1 MAVTPIIKTDKLA
14 ITKTMIECIFMT
26 LGTLVFKAHLQASS
40 FTLFWYRNKQMA
52 KATVKGIVT
61 ILNTLLFT
69 NLINVFLPSKTANSM
84 RTKIRT

>member
-14 ITKTMIECIFMT
+14 ITKTIIECIFIT

-52 KATVKGIVT
+52 KAKVKGIVI
-61 ILNTLLFT
+61 ILNILLFK
-69 NLINVFLPSKTANSM
+69 NLVNDFLPSKIANKISTA
-84 RTKIRT
+84 IRT